1 MICSYGPEKNNGK
14 TKYFS
19 NNITLENSYAGIIG
33 KKIEPIIKP
42 LGYDW
47 KIGISLITSFA
58 AREVFVSTMATL
70 YNVDN
75 DENDTLMQKMKNYKN
90 PETNKIYFT
99 LPVGISILMFY
110 VFALQCMSTLA
121 VMYKETGSWKLP
133 ALQFILFLT
142 LAYLFSLIS
151 YQLMT

>member
-1 MICSYGPEKNNGK
+1 
-14 TKYFS
+14 
-19 NNITLENSYAGIIG
+19 
-33 KKIEPIIKP
+33 
-42 LGYDW
+42 
-47 KIGISLITSFA
+47 
-58 AREVFVSTMATL
+58 MATL

-75 DENDTLMQKMKNYKN
+75 DENATLIQKMKNYKN

-151 YQLMT
+151 YQLMI